1 MTDSATQPVKPTA
14 TDLDAAYDIVI
25 IGAGLSG
32 IAAAYH
38 LMTDHPEKSIVILEG
53 RAASGGTWDLFRYPG
68 IRSDSDMFTLGF
80 SFNPWPDPRAIA
92 DGPAILD
99 YIHQTTRKF
108 GIDEKIRYQRRVLAC
123 DWSSE
128 AATWTLTVSG
138 GPDDE
143 APPVEICCGFLFSCT
158 GYYDYAKPHAPDFP
172 GQEDFAGRVVHPQH
186 WDDGVDYAGKDVVV
200 IGSGAT
206 AVTLVPE
213 LAKRAASVTMLQRSP
228 TYIMNLPSQD
238 AVANFLRRWLPASL
252 AHGLA
257 RWKNI
262 GLNQLFYTFSRTFPG
277 LVRQLIR
284 GGVRKELGPDFDLS
298 HFEPRYDP
306 WDQRL
311 CLVPDADLFKSLRAG
326 SSSIVTD
333 TIERFTPGGILLHS
347 GRTLPA
353 DLIVTA
359 TGLRIQILGGIAVRI
374 DGETVDSGRLH
385 CYRGVMFGGVP
396 NFAVAI
402 GYTNAS
408 WTLKCD
414 LNASFVSRLLRRMD
428 RKAYR
433 VCTPHFDE
441 TRLGSEPL
449 LDFNAG
455 YVRRADGDLPRQG
468 TASPWRVHQ
477 NYFRDL
483 VSLRMSR
490 LEDEYLRFR

>member
-1 MTDSATQPVKPTA
+1 
-14 TDLDAAYDIVI
+14 
-25 IGAGLSG
+25 
-32 IAAAYH
+32 
-38 LMTDHPEKSIVILEG
+38 
-53 RAASGGTWDLFRYPG
+53 
-68 IRSDSDMFTLGF
+68 
-80 SFNPWPDPRAIA
+80 
-92 DGPAILD
+92 
-99 YIHQTTRKF
+99 
-108 GIDEKIRYQRRVLAC
+108 
-123 DWSSE
+123 
-128 AATWTLTVSG
+128 
-138 GPDDE
+138 
-143 APPVEICCGFLFSCT
+143 
-158 GYYDYAKPHAPDFP
+158 
-172 GQEDFAGRVVHPQH
+172 
-186 WDDGVDYAGKDVVV
+186 
-200 IGSGAT
+200 
-206 AVTLVPE
+206 
-213 LAKRAASVTMLQRSP
+213 
-228 TYIMNLPSQD
+228 
-238 AVANFLRRWLPASL
+238 
-252 AHGLA
+252 
-257 RWKNI
+257 
-262 GLNQLFYTFSRTFPG
+262 

-402 GYTNAS
+402 GYTHAS
-408 WTLKCD
+408 WTLKCG
-414 LNASFVSRLLRRMD
+414 LNASFVSRLLQRMD